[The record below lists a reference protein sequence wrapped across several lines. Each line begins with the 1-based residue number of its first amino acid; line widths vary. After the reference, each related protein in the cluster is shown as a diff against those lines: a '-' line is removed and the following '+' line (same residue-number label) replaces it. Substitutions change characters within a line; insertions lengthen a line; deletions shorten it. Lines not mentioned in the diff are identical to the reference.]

1 MVQSIY
7 FSEPGGIHQQSL
19 DQQLIREA
27 LSEKKGLLWINLS
40 NPQADEI
47 QNILANLFNF
57 HPLSIEDCLSV
68 GYQPPKVDDFGDYIF
83 LIMHAVHPG
92 VDFREMETSE
102 LNIYLGKNFLVTV
115 HQEETL
121 TAIESLTQRIYRDDR
136 FRQYSA
142 DFLCHALL
150 DTVVD
155 EYFPILDAMDMEI
168 DQLEDNVLET
178 PKPETLERILALK
191 HGVMSLRRIIAPQR
205 EVVNKLS
212 RDEFPQIDKQSQIY
226 FRDIYDHLVRIQDM
240 SETIRDLVSSA
251 LEIYLSS
258 TSLKLNNVMKA
269 LTIVSTIFLP
279 ITFLV
284 GVYGMNFHFMPE
296 LSWKFGYPM
305 VWIISLLII
314 SVMLLF
320 FKKRGWF

>member
-1 MVQSIY
+1 MVHSTYLLENGEI
-7 FSEPGGIHQQSL
+7 IRSL
-19 DQQLIREA
+19 DLN
-27 LSEKKGLLWINLS
+27 LLKKVKKDNNGLLWINVS
-40 NPQADEI
+40 NPQEDEL
-47 QNILANLFNF
+47 QDILISLFNF
-57 HPLSIEDCLSV
+57 HPLSIEDCLSK

-92 VDFREMETSE
+92 VDFREIETSE
-102 LNIYLGKNFLVTV
+102 LNIYLGKNYLVTV

-121 TAIESLTQRIYRDDR
+121 TAVESLTQRLQRDNR
-136 FRQYSA
+136 VRLNGP

-150 DTVVD
+150 DIVVD
-155 EYFPILDAMDMEI
+155 EYFPILDAMDLEI

-205 EVVNKLS
+205 EVINRLS
-212 RDEFPQIDKQSQIY
+212 RNDFAQIDKQSQIY
-226 FRDIYDHLVRIQDM
+226 FRDIYDHLVRIQDT

-251 LEIYLSS
+251 LDIYLSS

-279 ITFLV
+279 ITFLA

-296 LSWKFGYPM
+296 LTWRFGYPM
-305 VWIISLLII
+305 VWVISLII
-314 SVMLLF
+314 IAGMLLLF
-320 FKKRGWF
+320 RKKNWF

>member
-1 MVQSIY
+1 MIHSLY
-7 FSEPGGIHQQSL
+7 FSESGQI
-19 DQQLIREA
+19 QQLHDQPSIRTA
-27 LSEKKGLLWINLS
+27 FSGKKGLLWINIS

-47 QNILANLFNF
+47 QDILSNLFNF
-57 HPLSIEDCLSV
+57 HPLSIEDCQSV

-83 LIMHAVHPG
+83 LIMHTVHPG
-92 VDFREMETSE
+92 EDFREMETSE
-102 LNIYLGKNFLVTV
+102 LNIYLGENFLVTV
-115 HQEETL
+115 HQEENL
-121 TAIESLTQRIYRDDR
+121 TAINSLIQRIHRDNR
-136 FRQYSA
+136 VYQFGS

-155 EYFPILDAMDMEI
+155 EYFPILDEMELEI

-191 HGVMSLRRIIAPQR
+191 HGVMALRRIIAPQR
-205 EVVNKLS
+205 EVINKLS

-279 ITFLV
+279 ITFLA
-284 GVYGMNFHFMPE
+284 GVYGMNFRFMPE
-296 LSWKFGYPM
+296 LTWKFGYPM

-314 SVMLLF
+314 AVMLLF
-320 FKKRGWF
+320 FRKRGWF

>member
-1 MVQSIY
+1 MVHSIY
-7 FSEPGGIHQQSL
+7 FSESGEIHQPLDLHSL
-19 DQQLIREA
+19 KSA
-27 LSEKKGLLWINLS
+27 LSSQKGLLWINLS

-47 QNILANLFNF
+47 QDILVDLFNF
-57 HPLSIEDCLSV
+57 HPLSIEDCLSK
-68 GYQPPKVDDFGDYIF
+68 GYQPPKVDDFGDFIF
-83 LIMHAVHPG
+83 LIMHAIHPG
-92 VDFREMETSE
+92 VDFREMETNE

-121 TAIESLTQRIYRDDR
+121 SAVVTLTHRLQRDYRIYQ
-136 FRQYSA
+136 FGP

-150 DTVVD
+150 DTIVD
-155 EYFPILDAMDMEI
+155 EYFPILDAMEMEI

-205 EVVNKLS
+205 EVINRLS
-212 RDEFPQIDKQSQIY
+212 RDEFLQIDKQSQIY

-279 ITFLV
+279 ITFLA

>member
-1 MVQSIY
+1 MIQSIY
-7 FSEPGGIHQQSL
+7 ISQNGSQRESL
-19 DQQLIREA
+19 TLEEIRSVVE
-27 LSEKKGLLWINLS
+27 EKTGLLWVNVAS
-40 NPQADEI
+40 PQESELQEI
-47 QNILANLFNF
+47 LLQAFSF
-57 HPLSIEDCLSV
+57 HPLSVEDCLST

-83 LIMHAVHPG
+83 LIMHAIQPG
-92 VDFREMETSE
+92 EGFREMETSE
-102 LNIYLGKNFLVTV
+102 LNIYLGQNYLVTV
-115 HQEETL
+115 HQEALLQPVETF
-121 TAIESLTQRIYRDDR
+121 SQRIKKDSRVS
-136 FRQYSA
+136 QLGP

-150 DTVVD
+150 DAVVD
-155 EYFPILDAMDMEI
+155 EYFPILDSMDFEI
-168 DQLEDNVLET
+168 DQLEDDVLET
-178 PKPETLERILALK
+178 PRPETLQRILALK
-191 HGVMSLRRIIAPQR
+191 HGVMSMRKFIAPQR
-205 EVVNKLS
+205 EVINRLS

-296 LSWKFGYPM
+296 LTWKFGYPL
-305 VWIISLLII
+305 VWIVSLLII
-314 SVMLLF
+314 AVMLLF
-320 FKKRGWF
+320 FRKRGWF

>member
-1 MVQSIY
+1 
-7 FSEPGGIHQQSL
+7 
-19 DQQLIREA
+19 
-27 LSEKKGLLWINLS
+27 
-40 NPQADEI
+40 
-47 QNILANLFNF
+47 
-57 HPLSIEDCLSV
+57 
-68 GYQPPKVDDFGDYIF
+68 
-83 LIMHAVHPG
+83 
-92 VDFREMETSE
+92 
-102 LNIYLGKNFLVTV
+102 
-115 HQEETL
+115 
-121 TAIESLTQRIYRDDR
+121 
-136 FRQYSA
+136 
-142 DFLCHALL
+142 
-150 DTVVD
+150 
-155 EYFPILDAMDMEI
+155 
-168 DQLEDNVLET
+168 
-178 PKPETLERILALK
+178 
-191 HGVMSLRRIIAPQR
+191 APQR
-205 EVVNKLS
+205 EVINKLS

-279 ITFLV
+279 ITFLA